1 MRDRVERSAR
11 QWQRER
17 ESAEQYNGIKY
28 VCKCWSE
35 TLYCGFALRTYS
47 ASSFNIIITITI
59 RYTSYTFDFSLIVLF
74 RFVFLCVRLTASF
87 WRLCPT
93 NQLVSMSKLFSLS
106 LSLAYIDV
114 VNGCFFRARA
124 CRSSN
129 CVRVGSRIVSAFVSF
144 SIGTALSD
152 GSPFFPLHWK
162 LLSNQSWRLIWIS
175 AHMCVHA
182 SCVNC
187 VWGQH
192 RLVAHIALRRRCDCL
207 CENTKRALSH
217 RWRRNRIH
225 LNYYICTWRTLC
237 RT

>member
-106 LSLAYIDV
+106 LSRLHWC
-114 VNGCFFRARA
+114 GEWLFFSRARLPFIKLRS
-124 CRSSN
+124 CRFPH
-129 CVRVGSRIVSAFVSF
+129 CFCFCIIFDRHGFIRWFSF
-144 SIGTALSD
+144 FSTSLKIIIQSELTINMNFGTYVCSCIMCELCLGTAQTGGTHRIASSVRLPVWEHQTCLIS
-152 GSPFFPLHWK
+152 SVEAKSNPFK
-162 LLSNQSWRLIWIS
+162 LLYLY
-175 AHMCVHA
+175 
-182 SCVNC
+182 
-187 VWGQH
+187 
-192 RLVAHIALRRRCDCL
+192 VANAV
-207 CENTKRALSH
+207 
-217 RWRRNRIH
+217 
-225 LNYYICTWRTLC
+225 
-237 RT
+237 